1 MTRAEGE
8 GRLAVVVLTGAGIS
22 ADSGVATFRGAG
34 GLWEGHRVEEVAT
47 PEAWDRDPRMVW
59 RFYQMR
65 RASLDGVEPNAAHRS
80 LVQLAEALDGAGCSF
95 TLVTQNVDDLHQR
108 AGSQVLPM
116 HGELSVLR
124 CEACG
129 ERRRDRE
136 SLDPETFLP
145 CPACGHPCLRPDIVW
160 FGEMPYHLEEIE
172 QAVLA
177 CTHFLAIGTSGLVYP
192 AAGYLHLARQ
202 MGAETIVQSL
212 DQPEN
217 VHPGDR
223 FVQGRAAEAMPA
235 LVDELLAGWG
245 IG

>member
-1 MTRAEGE
+1 MNEEGE
-8 GRLAVVVLTGAGIS
+8 QRLAVVVLTGAGIS

-65 RASLDGVEPNAAHRS
+65 RAALDGVEPNPAHHS
-80 LVQLAEALDGAGCSF
+80 LVRLAAALEGAGHSF
-95 TLVTQNVDDLHQR
+95 TLVTQNVDDLHDR
-108 AGSQVLPM
+108 AGSEVLHM

-136 SLDPETFLP
+136 NLDPESFLP

-160 FGEMPYHLEEIE
+160 FGEMPYKLEEIE
-172 QAVLA
+172 RVVLA

-192 AAGYLHLARQ
+192 AAGYLHVARQ

-212 DQPEN
+212 DEPDN
-217 VHPGDR
+217 VHPADR

-245 IG
+245 IA